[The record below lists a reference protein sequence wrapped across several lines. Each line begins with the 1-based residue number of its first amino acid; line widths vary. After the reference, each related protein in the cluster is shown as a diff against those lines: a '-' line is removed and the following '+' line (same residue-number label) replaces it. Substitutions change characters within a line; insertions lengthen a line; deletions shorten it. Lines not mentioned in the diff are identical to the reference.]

1 MESYARLRDEISQI
15 RSYVLLN
22 LFGLDCREL
31 NTEMYNRCLSLRIF
45 HRQVFYNTFSAMWVM
60 THVCTYQLLRS
71 MASPPP
77 ASTDIFQGTADCKVL
92 VKKRQPTTKYY

>member
-31 NTEMYNRCLSLRIF
+31 NTEMYNRCLALGIF
-45 HRQVFYNTFSAMWVM
+45 HRQVFSNTFSA
-60 THVCTYQLLRS
+60 CGF
-71 MASPPP
+71 MA
-77 ASTDIFQGTADCKVL
+77 
-92 VKKRQPTTKYY
+92 